1 MEVIS
6 LIEKEIEEQ
15 ALQEELLLE
24 WSKLTT
30 LEKRKWIAGL
40 KASNNIS
47 NKGEAENAERN

>member
-1 MEVIS
+1 M
-6 LIEKEIEEQ
+6 IEKEIEEQ

-47 NKGEAENAERN
+47 NKGEAENVERD